1 MFFPVC
7 EEKKE
12 PCGFILVVSCLF
24 SQPEAGNFLSK
35 MPHLYQ
41 ATLRVAGYKSIV
53 ASHQVRVC
61 ARFPCHVSA

>member
-1 MFFPVC
+1 MFFQFVKK
-7 EEKKE
+7 KKE
-12 PCGFILVVSCLF
+12 PCGFTLVVSCLF
-24 SQPEAGNFLSK
+24 SQPEAGNFLYK

-41 ATLRVAGYKSIV
+41 ATLRVASYKSIV

>member
-1 MFFPVC
+1 MFFQFVKK
-7 EEKKE
+7 KKE

-24 SQPEAGNFLSK
+24 SQPEDGNFLSK

-41 ATLRVAGYKSIV
+41 AKLGVAGYKSIA